1 MNDEY
6 ADSWQEKKPP
16 MAILLLAVLSVA
28 GSYILLLF
36 GDFGSHLSGYL
47 LGSVVCAG
55 LIAIFMKV
63 DMNRRT
69 APDAVYLAS
78 TSARFGWSA
87 VLLGGIGASGAH
99 AWSIATELAV
109 R

>member
-6 ADSWQEKKPP
+6 ADSWQEKRPP
-16 MAILLLAVLSVA
+16 MVILLLAVVSVA

-36 GDFGSHLSGYL
+36 GDFGSHLTGYL

-55 LIAIFMKV
+55 LITVFMKV

-69 APDAVYLAS
+69 APDVVYLAS
-78 TSARFGWSA
+78 ASARFGWSA
-87 VLLGGIGASGAH
+87 VLLGGIVASGAH
-99 AWSIATELAV
+99 AWSIAAELAV

>member
-1 MNDEY
+1 MV
-6 ADSWQEKKPP
+6 
-16 MAILLLAVLSVA
+16 ILLLAVLSVVC
-28 GSYILLLF
+28 SYILLLV

-69 APDAVYLAS
+69 APDVVYLAS

>member
-6 ADSWQEKKPP
+6 ADPWQEKRPP

-36 GDFGSHLSGYL
+36 GDFSSHLAGYL

-55 LIAIFMKV
+55 LIAVFMKV
-63 DMNRRT
+63 DTNRRT
-69 APDAVYLAS
+69 APDVVYLES

-87 VLLGGIGASGAH
+87 VLLAGIVASGAH